1 MNGPSKRGPTLGPLG
16 DKILFENEYVRIW
29 SVKLDPGE
37 RQAWHKHD
45 LPYVIVPMT
54 EGKNIMYFEDGR
66 EKETSETIRRRVM
79 ARGRHAARIAQCQ
92 RLAIPQCADRDQSHT
107 RRGRMIEGSVEE

>member
-37 RQAWHKHD
+37 RQAGTST
-45 LPYVIVPMT
+45 ICPMSSC
-54 EGKNIMYFEDGR
+54 R
-66 EKETSETIRRRVM
+66 
-79 ARGRHAARIAQCQ
+79 
-92 RLAIPQCADRDQSHT
+92 
-107 RRGRMIEGSVEE
+107 

>member
-1 MNGPSKRGPTLGPLG
+1 MRGPSKRGATLGPLG

-54 EGKNIMYFEDGR
+54 DGKIEIESVDGKIVR
-66 EKETSETIRRRVM
+66 PDDKS
-79 ARGRHAARIAQCQ
+79 GK
-92 RLAIPQCADRDQSHT
+92 AIWRDPGEIHDLRNLGDAVYKNVLVEIKPQAK
-107 RRGRMIEGSVEE
+107 